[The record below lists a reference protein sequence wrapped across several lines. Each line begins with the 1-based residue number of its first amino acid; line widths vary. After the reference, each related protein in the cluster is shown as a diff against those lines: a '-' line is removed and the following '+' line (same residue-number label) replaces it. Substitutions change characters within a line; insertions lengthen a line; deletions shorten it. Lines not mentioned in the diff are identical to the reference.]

1 MFTKKE
7 ASWEHPVKEWEPL
20 GSVLLCGDV
29 GDVAV
34 AGQEEDHM
42 AAGAVLETL
51 EQQVLGLE
59 LVEPVGVH
67 DEDEVVDDVSEAG
80 AGQQEPPAVGVR
92 PGTREQGVDHLGYR
106 LKLEIRS

>member
-1 MFTKKE
+1 
-7 ASWEHPVKEWEPL
+7 
-20 GSVLLCGDV
+20 
-29 GDVAV
+29 
-34 AGQEEDHM
+34 M

-80 AGQQEPPAVGVR
+80 ADQQEPPAVGVR
-92 PGTREQGVDHLGYR
+92 PGAREQGVDHLGYR